1 MQIAHYKK
9 IEKHARFILPLL
21 IVTVL
26 FLLQIFSPTYAGTT
40 SAQKP
45 IIDSDKAF
53 VCDIK
58 TGAIVYSK
66 GEENTFNPRDLN
78 KLMTAL
84 VVADEKNLTDGDLD
98 NIKKMLK
105 ESDNTHA
112 DAFAKE
118 ISGSV
123 TDFCKKMNEKAKA
136 LGCKE
141 TSFTTAGGVGDKKS
155 KISAGDMSLILDAFF
170 DNKDLKST
178 VIFEKKDGDKTKAK
192 YATIGKGN
200 DKSQI
205 YTIALV
211 QKDDTMLISV
221 CIGGASTE
229 TNQADSDNL
238 LKYGI
243 KNYRTYIVVA
253 KGESAGH
260 VKIKGGQRIYVK
272 GYAKDDLCVTLPK
285 EGEDSLVKTEITTV
299 EDLKAPVKK
308 NKVIGQI
315 KAIEAGTVT
324 AQVDLVT
331 KKEIKQGGPW
341 SKIGLSDYMFFG
353 ICAILFLLI
362 ILIII
367 IKIKKKKRQKRIEAL
382 QEAKRQKELERIE
395 KERLEK
401 RRRDWPY

>member
-9 IEKHARFILPLL
+9 IEKHAKLILPLL

-26 FLLQIFSPTYAGTT
+26 FLLQIFSPSYAGTT

-45 IIDSDKAF
+45 IIDSSKAF
-53 VCDIK
+53 VCDVK
-58 TGAIVYSK
+58 TGAVVYSK
-66 GEENTFNPRDLN
+66 GDEATFNPRDLN

-84 VVADEKNLTDGDLD
+84 VVADERDLTDGDID

-105 ESDNTHA
+105 GSDNAQA

-123 TDFCKKMNEKAKA
+123 TDFCKKMNEKAKE
-136 LGCKE
+136 LGCKD
-141 TSFTTAGGVGDKKS
+141 TNFTTAGGTGDKKS
-155 KISAGDMSLILDAFF
+155 KITATDMSIIADAFF

-178 VIFEKKDGDKTKAK
+178 ISFEKKNDDKTNAE
-192 YATIGKGN
+192 YVTVGKGN
-200 DKSQI
+200 DKSDI
-205 YTIALV
+205 YTIALA
-211 QKDDTMLISV
+211 QKDDTMLISIS
-221 CIGGASTE
+221 IGGASSK
-229 TNQADSDNL
+229 TNQSDSDNL

-260 VKIKGGQRIYVK
+260 VKIKGGHRIYVK

-308 NKVIGQI
+308 NTIIGQI

-331 KKEIKQGGPW
+331 KSEIKQGGPW

-353 ICAILFLLI
+353 ICAILLLLI

-367 IKIKKKKRQKRIEAL
+367 IKIKKRKKQKRIEAL
-382 QEAKRQKELERIE
+382 REAKRQQELERIE

-401 RRRDWPY
+401 RRRNWPY

>member
-1 MQIAHYKK
+1 MQIAHYEK
-9 IEKHARFILPLL
+9 IEKHAKFILPLL

-26 FLLQIFSPTYAGTT
+26 FLLQIFLPSYAGTT

-45 IIDSDKAF
+45 IIDSSKAF

-58 TGAIVYSK
+58 TGAVVYSK
-66 GEENTFNPRDLN
+66 GDEATFNPRDLN

-84 VVADEKNLTDGDLD
+84 VVADERDLTDGDID

-105 ESDNTHA
+105 ESDNAQA

-118 ISGSV
+118 ISGSL
-123 TDFCKKMNEKAKA
+123 TDFCKKMNEKAKE
-136 LGCKE
+136 LGCKD
-141 TSFTTAGGVGDKKS
+141 TNFTTAGGTGDKKS
-155 KISAGDMSLILDAFF
+155 KITATDMSIIADAFF
-170 DNKDLKST
+170 DNKDLKAT
-178 VIFEKKDGDKTKAK
+178 ITFEKKEDDKTNAK
-192 YATIGKGN
+192 YATVGKGN
-200 DKSQI
+200 DKSDI
-205 YTIALV
+205 YTIALA
-211 QKDDTMLISV
+211 QKDDTMLISIS
-221 CIGGASTE
+221 IGGASSK
-229 TNQADSDNL
+229 TNQSDSDNL

-260 VKIKGGQRIYVK
+260 VKIKGGHRIYVK

-308 NKVIGQI
+308 NTIIGQI

-331 KKEIKQGGPW
+331 KSEIKQGGPW
-341 SKIGLSDYMFFG
+341 SRIGLSDYMFFG
-353 ICAILFLLI
+353 ICAILLLLI
-362 ILIII
+362 SLIII
-367 IKIKKKKRQKRIEAL
+367 IKIKKRKKQKRIEAL
-382 QEAKRQKELERIE
+382 REAKRQQELERVE
-395 KERLEK
+395 QERLEK
-401 RRRDWPY
+401 RRRNWPY